1 MKLLTAFL
9 SLFPLTAFALTPS
22 ELAGLL
28 KENSLDLL
36 IAEKKVES
44 SLYSRKAVEREFL
57 PTLSLSAG
65 FEEFYPDI
73 RKSWNQ
79 NYSVGAAVSAEP
91 LNFQRFVRLKV
102 EGLRVEVEKERL
114 RETFLEQLY
123 LALKELYR
131 MKAYLLR
138 ISYKKGSLESAEKI
152 LKVAEEKYEKGLV
165 MITDVLKAKSEV
177 EKVRGELS
185 SLEAEYDQS
194 FNRLNELL
202 NFSLKKGEKP
212 EVELKEEKPRF
223 EVNNLVK
230 EAFSLRPEIR
240 RAEKE
245 LGVSSLQVDYE
256 KSRLRPSLSLSLSMR
271 RSGTTFWPEE
281 RSYSWSVNLN
291 FPLFDSGQSTYRALE
306 KDRER
311 EIALLK
317 LKKLKNRIKREV
329 LDVVADIESSYRNLK
344 SDYAFLEFSKKAYDR
359 ALNEYKL
366 GVSDIVALMQA
377 FDTLKRAEDRY
388 VSSLLAYNLALLSL
402 KKATGKLLLE
412 VER

>member
-131 MKAYLLR
+131 MKSYLLR
-138 ISYKKGSLESAEKI
+138 ISYKKGSLESAERI

>member
-1 MKLLTAFL
+1 VKLLTAFL

>member
-1 MKLLTAFL
+1 
-9 SLFPLTAFALTPS
+9 
-22 ELAGLL
+22 
-28 KENSLDLL
+28 
-36 IAEKKVES
+36 
-44 SLYSRKAVEREFL
+44 
-57 PTLSLSAG
+57 
-65 FEEFYPDI
+65 
-73 RKSWNQ
+73 
-79 NYSVGAAVSAEP
+79 
-91 LNFQRFVRLKV
+91 
-102 EGLRVEVEKERL
+102 
-114 RETFLEQLY
+114 
-123 LALKELYR
+123 
-131 MKAYLLR
+131 R
-138 ISYKKGSLESAEKI
+138 ISYRKGSLESAEKI

-212 EVELKEEKPRF
+212 EVELKEEKPHF
-223 EVNNLVK
+223 EVSHLVK

-245 LGVSSLQVDYE
+245 LGVSSFQVNYE
-256 KSRLRPSLSLSLSMR
+256 KSRLRPSLSLSFSMR

-311 EIALLK
+311 EVALLK

-402 KKATGKLLLE
+402 KKVIGKLLLE